1 MSTRT
6 VKYVRDAYIG
16 EKVLDG
22 AKLVA
27 KVRLW
32 IRCTCWYGSCV
43 IDEHGE
49 SSGRTRGRPALG
61 REETMALTVR
71 LAGEDM
77 ERVDRWAAR
86 LGLGRAQAV
95 RALALVGLD
104 AEGFTRESSD
114 RGGEVGDDS
123 AH

>member
-1 MSTRT
+1 M
-6 VKYVRDAYIG
+6 A

-22 AKLVA
+22 AKIGA
-27 KVRLW
+27 KVLLW

-104 AEGFTRESSD
+104 AEGFSRESHGHD
-114 RGGEVGDDS
+114 REVDEDA